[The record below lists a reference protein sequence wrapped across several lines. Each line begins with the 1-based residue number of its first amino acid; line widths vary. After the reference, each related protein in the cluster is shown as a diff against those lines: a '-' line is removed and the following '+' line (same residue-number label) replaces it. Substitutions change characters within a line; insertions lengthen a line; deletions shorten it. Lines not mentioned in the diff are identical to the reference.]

1 MGFGCVILKKK
12 AAKCCKIIAEGL
24 ENLATAAIS
33 ARKCHGYGLWV
44 IFQFFGTFFLSRY
57 LWYLQ
62 YFSMF
67 LQYFVKKKYRT
78 KNCGCNIFRHLEQ
91 TQQTQPAIQYI
102 PRFRSL
108 MAGTYH
114 TLAWGLVWADPK
126 GFLISIK
133 FKAAPSHL
141 SLFCP
146 IHCAS
151 SQNRWDIFKSTFMR
165 HLARFM

>member
-1 MGFGCVILKKK
+1 MHNGVRLRYFEKK

-62 YFSMF
+62 YFTIF

-91 TQQTQPAIQYI
+91 TYDTCDSVYTAVSVSHGWNLPHISLGVSLSGSKRIFDFYQVQGCPQPLKFILSD
-102 PRFRSL
+102 SL
-108 MAGTYH
+108 R
-114 TLAWGLVWADPK
+114 VQSK
-126 GFLISIK
+126 
-133 FKAAPSHL
+133 
-141 SLFCP
+141 
-146 IHCAS
+146 
-151 SQNRWDIFKSTFMR
+151 
-165 HLARFM
+165 